1 MGVIQT
7 VGPNE
12 ALVRSGGGDQPK
24 VVVGGRTLVLPIF
37 HRSQRLPLSVMTL
50 HVKTENVYTGE
61 GVAVSVDGV
70 AQVKVARSE
79 EAIRTAA
86 QQFLGKTEL
95 EVQDVPLQ
103 TLEGHQR
110 AILGTMTM
118 EDIYQDRE
126 KFAAQVRMVAS
137 PDLADMGLEIVSF
150 TIRDIKD
157 PGGYLDALGV
167 RRTAEVRR
175 DATIG
180 QAEAERDAGIRS
192 AQALREQE
200 AARYEADARIAES
213 ERSFNVQ
220 KASYDQEVNARRAE
234 AELADELQRAKTQ
247 QEIRREEVEIDVV
260 ERSKQI
266 ELQEQEIQR
275 RERELEATVRKPAE
289 AERYRI
295 ETIAEGDRNAVVAQA
310 TADAEATRR
319 QGQAQ
324 AEVIRLTGQA
334 EAEAIEAKGAAE
346 AAAMQLKAEA
356 WKQYGEAAVIQQV
369 LETLPAVAEAV
380 AQPLAR
386 TDRIVMFGGGDGG
399 GTGASKLTRDI
410 TRTVAQVPEV
420 IESLTG
426 IDIVGS
432 IKNIPGLESTSRDS
446 QSSGEP
452 SPRAEQ
458 SDPSNEPEQPQA

>member
-12 ALVRSGGGDQPK
+12 ALVRSGGGEQPK
-24 VVVGGRTLVLPIF
+24 VVVGGRTIVLPIF

-86 QQFLGKTEL
+86 QQFLGKTEV
-95 EVQDVPLQ
+95 EVMDVPLQ

-126 KFAAQVRMVAS
+126 KFASQVRMVAS
-137 PDLADMGLEIVSF
+137 PDLAGMGLEIVSF

-192 AQALREQE
+192 AEAKREQE
-200 AARYEADARIAES
+200 AATFEAETRIAES
-213 ERSFNVQ
+213 ERGYNVQ
-220 KASYDQEVNARRAE
+220 KAAYDQEVNARRAE

-260 ERSKQI
+260 ERAKQI

-295 ETIAEGDRNAVVAQA
+295 ETLAEGERNAVVAQA

-319 QGQAQ
+319 QGEAQ

-432 IKNIPGLESTSRDS
+432 IKNIPGLESTTRE
-446 QSSGEP
+446 GEV
-452 SPRAEQ
+452 E
-458 SDPSNEPEQPQA
+458 DEQPQESDQTDRPQA

>member
-24 VVVGGRTLVLPIF
+24 VVVGGRTLVIPIF
-37 HRSQRLPLSVMTL
+37 HRSQRMTL

-110 AILGTMTM
+110 AILGTLTV
-118 EDIYQDRE
+118 EEIYRDRE
-126 KFAAQVRMVAS
+126 KFASQVRTVAS
-137 PDLADMGLEIVSF
+137 PDLAGMGLEIVSF

-192 AQALREQE
+192 AEAKREQE
-200 AARYEADARIAES
+200 AATFEAETRIAES
-213 ERSFNVQ
+213 ERGYNVQ
-220 KASYDQEVNARRAE
+220 KAAYDQEVNARQAE

-247 QEIRREEVEIDVV
+247 QEIRREEVEIEVV
-260 ERSKQI
+260 ERAKQI
-266 ELQEQEIQR
+266 ELQQQEIQR

-289 AERYRI
+289 AERYRL
-295 ETIAEGDRNAVVAQA
+295 ETIAEGNRNAVVAEA
-310 TADAEATRR
+310 AADADATRL
-319 QGQAQ
+319 QGEAQ

-346 AAAMQLKAEA
+346 AAAMKLKAEA

-432 IKNIPGLESTSRDS
+432 IKTIPGLESTTRSAEAENEERA
-446 QSSGEP
+446 QSEP
-452 SPRAEQ
+452 SEQ
-458 SDPSNEPEQPQA
+458 TDRPQA

>member
-24 VVVGGRTLVLPIF
+24 VVVGGRTLVIPIF

-110 AILGTMTM
+110 AILGTLTV
-118 EDIYQDRE
+118 EEIYRDRE
-126 KFAAQVRMVAS
+126 KFASQVRTVAS
-137 PDLADMGLEIVSF
+137 PDLAGMGLEIVSF

-192 AQALREQE
+192 AEAKREQE
-200 AARYEADARIAES
+200 AATFEAETRIAES
-213 ERSFNVQ
+213 ERGYNVQ
-220 KASYDQEVNARRAE
+220 KAAYDQEVNARQAE

-247 QEIRREEVEIDVV
+247 QEIRREEVEIEVV
-260 ERSKQI
+260 ERAKQI
-266 ELQEQEIQR
+266 ELQQQEIQR

-289 AERYRI
+289 AERYRL
-295 ETIAEGDRNAVVAQA
+295 ETIAEGNRNAVVAEA
-310 TADAEATRR
+310 AADADATRL
-319 QGQAQ
+319 QGEAQ

-346 AAAMQLKAEA
+346 AAAMKLKAEA

-432 IKNIPGLESTSRDS
+432 IKNIPGLESTTRSAEAENEERA
-446 QSSGEP
+446 QSEP
-452 SPRAEQ
+452 SEQ
-458 SDPSNEPEQPQA
+458 TDRPQA

>member
-24 VVVGGRTLVLPIF
+24 VVVGGRTLVIPIF

-110 AILGTMTM
+110 AILGTLTV
-118 EDIYQDRE
+118 EEIYRDRE
-126 KFAAQVRMVAS
+126 KFASQVRTVAS
-137 PDLADMGLEIVSF
+137 PDLAGMGLEIVSF

-192 AQALREQE
+192 AEAKREQE
-200 AARYEADARIAES
+200 AATFEAETRIAES
-213 ERSFNVQ
+213 ERGYNVQ
-220 KASYDQEVNARRAE
+220 KAAYDQEVNARQAE

-247 QEIRREEVEIDVV
+247 QEIRREEVEIEVV
-260 ERSKQI
+260 ERAKQI
-266 ELQEQEIQR
+266 ELQQQEIQR

-289 AERYRI
+289 AERYRL
-295 ETIAEGDRNAVVAQA
+295 ETIAEGNRNAVVAEA
-310 TADAEATRR
+310 AADADATRL
-319 QGQAQ
+319 QGEAQ

-346 AAAMQLKAEA
+346 AAAMKLKAEA

-432 IKNIPGLESTSRDS
+432 IKNIPGLESTSRS
-446 QSSGEP
+446 AEAENEE
-452 SPRAEQ
+452 REQ
-458 SDPSNEPEQPQA
+458 SEQSEQTDRPQA

>member
-24 VVVGGRTLVLPIF
+24 VVVGGRTLVIPIF

-110 AILGTMTM
+110 AILGTLTV
-118 EDIYQDRE
+118 EEIYRDRE
-126 KFAAQVRMVAS
+126 KFASQVRTVAS
-137 PDLADMGLEIVSF
+137 PDLAGMGLEIVSF

-192 AQALREQE
+192 AEAKREQE
-200 AARYEADARIAES
+200 AATFEAETRIAES
-213 ERSFNVQ
+213 ERGYNVQ
-220 KASYDQEVNARRAE
+220 KAAYDQEVNARQAE

-247 QEIRREEVEIDVV
+247 QEIRREEVEIEVV
-260 ERSKQI
+260 ERAKQI
-266 ELQEQEIQR
+266 ELQQQEIQR

-289 AERYRI
+289 AERYRL
-295 ETIAEGDRNAVVAQA
+295 ETIAEGNRHAVVAEA
-310 TADAEATRR
+310 AADADATRL
-319 QGQAQ
+319 QGDAQ
-324 AEVIRLTGQA
+324 AEVIRPTGQA

-346 AAAMQLKAEA
+346 AAAMKLKAEA

-432 IKNIPGLESTSRDS
+432 IKNIPGLESTTRSAEAENAERA
-446 QSSGEP
+446 QSEP
-452 SPRAEQ
+452 SEQ
-458 SDPSNEPEQPQA
+458 TDRPQA

>member
-1 MGVIQT
+1 MVIRT
-7 VGPNE
+7 AGPNE
-12 ALVRSGGGDQPK
+12 ALVRSGGGDVPK
-24 VVVGGRTLVLPIF
+24 VVVGGRTLVLPIL
-37 HRSQRLPLSVMTL
+37 HRAQRLPLSVMTL
-50 HVKTENVYTGE
+50 HVQTENVYTGE

-79 EAIRTAA
+79 EAIRIAA
-86 QQFLGKTEL
+86 QQFLGRTL
-95 EVQDVPLQ
+95 QEVENVPLQ

-110 AILGTMTM
+110 AILGTLTV
-118 EDIYQDRE
+118 EEIYRDRE
-126 KFAAQVRMVAS
+126 KFASQVRSVAS
-137 PDLADMGLEIVSF
+137 PDLAGMGLEIVSF

-157 PGGYLDALGV
+157 AGGYLDALGV

-175 DATIG
+175 DATVG

-192 AQALREQE
+192 AEALRLQE
-200 AARYEADARIAES
+200 AARYEAQTQIAES

-220 KASYDQEVNARRAE
+220 KAAYDQEVNARQAE
-234 AELADELQRAKTQ
+234 AALADELQRAKTMQ
-247 QEIRREEVEIDVV
+247 QIRGEEVQIEVV
-260 ERSKQI
+260 ERAKQI
-266 ELQEQEIQR
+266 ELQEQEIRR

-289 AERYRI
+289 AERYRL

-310 TADAEATRR
+310 TADAESTRR
-319 QGQAQ
+319 QGEAQ

-334 EAEAIEAKGAAE
+334 EAEAIEAKGRAE

-386 TDRIVMFGGGDGG
+386 TDRIVMFGGGGDGDGG

-432 IKNIPGLESTSRDS
+432 IKNIPGLEATTR
-446 QSSGEP
+446 SGAADDEDA
-452 SPRAEQ
+452 PRP
-458 SDPSNEPEQPQA
+458 DPPTA

>member
-1 MGVIQT
+1 MGIIQT

-12 ALVRSGGGDQPK
+12 ALIRSGGGEEPK
-24 VVVGGRTLVLPIF
+24 VVVGGRTIVVPIF

-86 QQFLGKTEL
+86 QQFLGKTEI
-95 EVQDVPLQ
+95 EVMDVPLQ

-110 AILGTMTM
+110 AILGTLTV
-118 EDIYQDRE
+118 EEIYSDRE
-126 KFAAQVRMVAS
+126 KFASQVRTVAS
-137 PDLADMGLEIVSF
+137 PDLAGMGMEIVSF

-157 PGGYLDALGV
+157 PGGYLDALGI

-192 AQALREQE
+192 AEAKRAQQA
-200 AARYEADARIAES
+200 ATYEAETKIAES

-220 KASYDQEVNARRAE
+220 KAAYDQEVNARQAE
-234 AELADELQRAKTQ
+234 AQLADELQRAKTM
-247 QEIRREEVEIDVV
+247 QEIRREEVEVEVV
-260 ERSKQI
+260 ERAKQI

-275 RERELEATVRKPAE
+275 RERELEATIRKPAE
-289 AERYRI
+289 AERYRL
-295 ETIAEGDRNAVVAQA
+295 ETIAEGDRNAVVATA
-310 TADAEATRR
+310 TGEAESTRR
-319 QGQAQ
+319 QGEAQ
-324 AEVIRLTGQA
+324 ADVIRLTGQA

-346 AAAMQLKAEA
+346 AAAMQLKAAA
-356 WKQYGEAAVIQQV
+356 WKEYGEAAVIQQV

-386 TDRIVMFGGGDGG
+386 TDRIVMFGGGGDGG
-399 GTGASKLTRDI
+399 GGISKLTQDV

-432 IKNIPGLESTSRDS
+432 IKNIPGLESTTRTS
-446 QSSGEP
+446 EP
-452 SPRAEQ
+452 GDDEAQ
-458 SDPSNEPEQPQA
+458 QPEQPQA

>member
-12 ALVRSGGGDQPK
+12 ALVRSGGGEQPK
-24 VVVGGRTLVLPIF
+24 VVVGGRTIVLPVF

-86 QQFLGKTEL
+86 QQFLGKTEV
-95 EVQDVPLQ
+95 EVMDVPLQ

-126 KFAAQVRMVAS
+126 KFASQVRTVAS
-137 PDLADMGLEIVSF
+137 PDLAGMGLEIVSF

-192 AQALREQE
+192 AEAKREQE
-200 AARYEADARIAES
+200 AATFEAETRIAES
-213 ERSFNVQ
+213 ERGYNVQ
-220 KASYDQEVNARRAE
+220 KAAYDQEVNARRAE

-247 QEIRREEVEIDVV
+247 QDIRREEVEIDVV
-260 ERSKQI
+260 ERAKQI

-295 ETIAEGDRNAVVAQA
+295 ETLAEGERNAVVAQA

-319 QGQAQ
+319 QGEAQ

-432 IKNIPGLESTSRDS
+432 IKNIPGLESTAR
-446 QSSGEP
+446 SGEP
-452 SPRAEQ
+452 A
-458 SDPSNEPEQPQA
+458 DEQPPQRDATDESERPQA